1 MTGHFR
7 YSEIFDKNGVL
18 QAIEVIARDFYK
30 SRTGIKVDEH
40 WEPFL
45 YEERWGKWFPVH
57 KVRQLPVKDFCMN
70 CHVSSRGQFSPLPNN
85 ADTAEDLKAV
95 GYKTSEAHGGN
106 IIDNLLRFKY

>member
-95 GYKTSEAHGGN
+95 GIRRAKLTGAISS
-106 IIDNLLRFKY
+106 IIF